1 MRRPLLFLLYFGLML
16 GGVLLRQPLLA
27 LLPLLLICAMFLRPA
42 LAQGRLWAWA
52 GLTLI
57 AALGLFVALYG
68 DGRQVIPLVSLV
80 IFLLMLVLFG
90 RTLRPGDVPL
100 ATRVAA
106 AARGYAPEQAVT
118 QMAPALQRYTRL
130 LTWFWTVMF
139 ALFVLQ
145 SLLVT
150 VYAPPAGLGLII
162 DLSNFALVTLLLV
175 GEYLYHSRR
184 FPNPRHRN
192 FLDFIRE
199 LARLDYGR
207 LLID

>member
-16 GGVLLRQPLLA
+16 AGVLLRQPLLA
-27 LLPLLLICAMFLRPA
+27 LVPLLLICAMFLRPA
-42 LAQGRLWAWA
+42 LSQGRAWAWLA
-52 GLTLI
+52 LLSISG
-57 AALGLFVALYG
+57 LGLFVSLYG
-68 DGRQVIPLVSLV
+68 DGRQVIPLISLV
-80 IFLLMLVLFG
+80 IFLLMLILFG
-90 RTLRPGDVPL
+90 RSLRPGEVPL

-106 AARGYAPEQAVT
+106 AARGYGPEQVAAR
-118 QMAPALQRYTRL
+118 MAPALQRYTRL

-139 ALFVLQ
+139 ALFVVQ

-150 VYAPPAGLGLII
+150 LYAPPAGLGLVI
-162 DLSNFALVTLLLV
+162 DLSNLALVIVLLG

-192 FLDFIRE
+192 FLDFARE

-207 LLID
+207 LLIN